1 MSRRNHLPVVV
12 ALLVALEAGAGAEPA
27 GLTRAREAFDANK
40 FPVALVQVRAAL
52 RSGDLEG
59 ADLAEAHLLAGMIA
73 IVLGDPADRELRIA
87 VAISPDIVLPDG
99 TAPRF
104 ATALDAARAYVRER
118 GALRIQVVP
127 RGAGGVVEL
136 TNDPLGVV
144 ATVSIRAAGGQE
156 LEVPAAPEMTFEAT
170 SARIVA
176 RDRNRNTVREMSFEA
191 PAAAPRGE
199 VRPDRPVVDPRAP
212 SLAWYRRPLV
222 WGISSAVAAALGVS
236 AAIVARDAH
245 AELDMR
251 IADSNSFTFQQA
263 EQSRQDWRDAALTA
277 DVAFAFAGAF
287 AIATVVTLVTKPDGG
302 TVVVAPAQSGATVSW
317 QASW

>member
-1 MSRRNHLPVVV
+1 MVSWRHHATFVV
-12 ALLVALEAGAGAEPA
+12 AMLVAFEATAGSEPV

-40 FPVALVQVRAAL
+40 FPVALVQLRAVL
-52 RSGDLEG
+52 RSGELEG
-59 ADLAEAHLLAGMIA
+59 AALAEAHLLAGMIA
-73 IVLGDPADRELRIA
+73 IVLGDPAERELRIA
-87 VAISPDIVLPDG
+87 VAISPDIALPDG

-104 ATALDAARAYVRER
+104 VSALEAARAYVRER

-144 ATVSIRAAGGQE
+144 ATVSIHAVGGQE
-156 LEVPAAPEMTFEAT
+156 VEVPAAPEMTFAAT
-170 SARIVA
+170 SARIVV
-176 RDRNRNTVREMSFEA
+176 RDRNGNTVRELSFEA
-191 PAAAPRGE
+191 PAAVPGE
-199 VRPDRPVVDPRAP
+199 VRPHPPVVHPRAP

-222 WGISSAVAAALGVS
+222 WGISTAVATTFGVS

-251 IADSNSFTFQQA
+251 IADSNSFTLEQA
-263 EQSRQDWRDAALTA
+263 EQSRQDWRDAAITA
-277 DVAFAFAGAF
+277 DVAFAFAGVF
-287 AIATVVTLVTKPDGG
+287 AIATVVTLVTKPSGG
-302 TVVVAPAQSGATVSW
+302 TVIVAPSQRGAAVSW